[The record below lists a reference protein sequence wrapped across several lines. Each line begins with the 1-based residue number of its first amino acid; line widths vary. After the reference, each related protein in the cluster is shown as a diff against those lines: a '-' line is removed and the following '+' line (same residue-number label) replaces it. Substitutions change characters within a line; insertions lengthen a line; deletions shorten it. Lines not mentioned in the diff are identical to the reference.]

1 MGPYLG
7 HREALLHQLPAA
19 LRDICS
25 KERHEAQALDAFCRP
40 DVGHMM
46 TVMRL
51 SVFFRR
57 RVQSQHY
64 RLSG

>member
-19 LRDICS
+19 LGDICR
-25 KERHEAQALDAFCRP
+25 KGRHKAQALDAFCRA
-40 DVGHMM
+40 DVGHMT

-51 SVFFRR
+51 SVSFRP
-57 RVQSQHY
+57 RVRSQHY